1 MACYKSASEEFSTE
15 NTNSVTEK
23 THYGS
28 AAEDLWSELHPEDPS
43 LREQAY
49 YGSAPEHLWSDLQLE
64 DSSRCVDSVNE
75 DERFRFPR
83 RIDPSK
89 LEIGEEIAVY
99 KGPRHMYAWANTS
112 SYGGKQDVAVKR
124 YKDRGVDAEQLKR
137 RMAKVLMEGSFGLC
151 SMFGLSE
158 DNTRGEVSVVMEARR
173 GDLRN
178 LIDFRIRYLKSQMRS
193 MKKNGAEMMMI
204 SFSYGS
210 TLSMMHQIA

>member
-1 MACYKSASEEFSTE
+1 
-15 NTNSVTEK
+15 
-23 THYGS
+23 
-28 AAEDLWSELHPEDPS
+28 
-43 LREQAY
+43 
-49 YGSAPEHLWSDLQLE
+49 
-64 DSSRCVDSVNE
+64 
-75 DERFRFPR
+75 
-83 RIDPSK
+83 
-89 LEIGEEIAVY
+89 
-99 KGPRHMYAWANTS
+99 MYAWANTS

>member
-1 MACYKSASEEFSTE
+1 VACYKSASEEFSTE